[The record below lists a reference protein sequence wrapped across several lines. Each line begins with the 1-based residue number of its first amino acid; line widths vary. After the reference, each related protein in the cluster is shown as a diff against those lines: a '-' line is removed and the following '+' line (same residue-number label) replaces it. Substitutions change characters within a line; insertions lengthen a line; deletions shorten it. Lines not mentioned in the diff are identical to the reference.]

1 MNLRK
6 AGERIAD
13 ADNVIQQLIREK
25 ILRLKET
32 PEDRSSGRGTLAKI
46 FLRPNRRQSDSLY
59 RDRAVNSPVTD
70 IQDDASIVASRLLQ
84 LGLIT
89 DAGKLTVDGIRALS
103 AMASAEQQEPEVLT
117 SGVVI

>member
-13 ADNVIQQLIREK
+13 ADNVIQQLVREK
-25 ILRLKET
+25 ILRLSESEKDLKT
-32 PEDRSSGRGTLAKI
+32 KRGLLASVL
-46 FLRPNRRQSDSLY
+46 FRPNRRQSDSVY
-59 RDRAVNSPVTD
+59 RAMDPDRPMRDSV
-70 IQDDASIVASRLLQ
+70 DDATIVASRLLQ

-89 DAGKLTVDGIRALS
+89 GAGKLTVDGVRALS